1 MVGVGKNQSWTI
13 SLPSVMEPRHSW
25 HHGHR
30 APAAGPSWSTVL
42 DLSTPG
48 WVWIPQNTANHDR
61 QERERASEG
70 VSERKK
76 QRKRGREGALK
87 RENKKGI
94 WLLLG
99 KKRNKKDIIISKYIA
114 YTFQNIFESTTARFS
129 NYLFIYTPSCSK
141 EVLKHFAAR
150 LIFLKLSSDHVTPLL
165 KPPIAPHC
173 LENEVQF
180 P

>member
-1 MVGVGKNQSWTI
+1 MRERNK
-13 SLPSVMEPRHSW
+13 
-25 HHGHR
+25 
-30 APAAGPSWSTVL
+30 
-42 DLSTPG
+42 
-48 WVWIPQNTANHDR
+48 
-61 QERERASEG
+61 EREG
-70 VSERKK
+70 
-76 QRKRGREGALK
+76 GREEALK

-99 KKRNKKDIIISKYIA
+99 KKKRNKKDIIISKYIA

-129 NYLFIYTPSCSK
+129 NYLFIYTPSGSK
-141 EVLKHFAAR
+141 EVLQHFAAR